1 MEEFNS
7 QKDLKDPNW
16 YDERLKENLDA
27 IPERRGGAA
36 VISYASAFLKKPVGN
51 VSITRED
58 INRFMNALYGAP
70 TEKYMWAAV
79 IDADDDPE
87 VAKGG
92 GF

>member
-27 IPERRGGAA
+27 ISERRGGAA
-36 VISYASAFLKKPVGN
+36 VIFYASAFLQKTVGN

-58 INRFMNALYGAP
+58 INRFMNAALRGTYG
-70 TEKYMWAAV
+70 KVYV
-79 IDADDDPE
+79 GCCD
-87 VAKGG
+87 
-92 GF
+92 